1 MSANGAKHRK
11 AVLDRYR
18 NRPRNRENIKDY
30 VGDVWRAQPTSA
42 RIRVLGAATAEAERR
57 EAVEALLGFARE
69 EIAKTGSAAQCFQ
82 VVSPADQQRQPIWE
96 FLALSALQILVA
108 DDPVAMLKRFLGRHQ
123 SRPPDDNRWRDFTIY
138 ADVKRLSAG
147 GMSIRSACKEI
158 GADAGLGCARVLGIY
173 LAERK
178 KREQQKDNPY
188 WQQMNAMFERWGL
201 ECDDFFGEII
211 IPMHKKVGDFLLHTP
226 EKKS

>member
-1 MSANGAKHRK
+1 MSANGTKRRK

-82 VVSPADQQRQPIWE
+82 VVSPADQQQPIWE
-96 FLALSALQILVA
+96 FLALSVLQILVA

-138 ADVKRLSAG
+138 ADVKKLSNG
-147 GMSIRSACKEI
+147 GMSIRAACKEI
-158 GADAGLGCARVLGIY
+158 GAAAGLGCERVLGIY

-178 KREQQKDNPY
+178 KRKQQEDNPY
-188 WQQMNAMFERWGL
+188 WQQFSAIFERMGL
-201 ECDDFFGEII
+201 SGDDFFGEII
-211 IPMHKKVGDFLLHTP
+211 IPDDAPEMQNKV
-226 EKKS
+226 